1 MEWIESAGNIAL
13 GYFNRGSIQQ
23 KADGS
28 LVTEA
33 DKAIETFLVNK
44 IQALYPQ
51 HAVISEEGTHIDGKE
66 YTWIIDPLDGTLAFI
81 MGMPTWCISIGILYQ
96 QQPYY
101 GIVYLPITKE
111 VYLAEHNKGATW
123 NNIKIDIP
131 DYQEINHNSVLCVS
145 AQAHQMYSFRFPG
158 KILSFGSG
166 IVHSCLV
173 MRGAAI
179 GSLTMKPNIWDLAA
193 VFTILQESGA
203 VFCDI
208 YGNQLNWKKI
218 YNINTEIPSPLI
230 CYHYYKHNIKDLISI
245 RKRMPHKFK

>member
-1 MEWIESAGNIAL
+1 MIEKRIIMEWIESAGNIAL

-44 IQALYPQ
+44 IQARYPQ
-51 HAVISEEGTHIDGKE
+51 HAVISEEGAHIDGKE

-111 VYLAEHNKGATW
+111 VYIAEHNKGATW
-123 NNIKIDIP
+123 NNLKIDAP
-131 DYQEINHNSVLCVS
+131 DYQEINQNSVLCVS

-166 IVHSCLV
+166 ILHGCLV
-173 MRGAAI
+173 ARGFSI
-179 GSLTMKPNIWDLAA
+179 CSLTINPSIWDLAA
-193 VFTILQESGA
+193 VYLILHCAS
-203 VFCDI
+203 V
-208 YGNQLNWKKI
+208 KI
-218 YNINTEIPSPLI
+218 YQVDGKPMNWDEINECGQKTQPLI
-230 CYHYYKHNIKDLISI
+230 ACHSSMIKIIKDMILL
-245 RKRMPHKFK
+245 K